1 MKSGI
6 CIIAA
11 VLAVMCF
18 QAEASDIKQTYLT
31 PLRVVTEQGCS
42 DSGELLVQKSRQ
54 ASLGSKHMCR
64 MSTVGGARSSIL
76 LDFGTEL
83 QGGLEIVLGSSKPY
97 RPARMHFCFG
107 ESVSEA
113 LSDVNA
119 PGASA
124 TNDHA
129 MRDFDLTVPR
139 DGSIRIGNTGFR
151 YVRVDL
157 VEPEQTVFVQNI
169 SAISEQREYP
179 SEESGSFSCSD
190 PLLNRIWETG
200 RKTVLLNMQDCLWDG
215 IKRDRLVWVG
225 DMYPEAAT
233 IYSCFADFNIIRRS
247 LDVVERQF
255 PIPAW
260 INGMP
265 AYSLWYILLQEQL
278 YRHSGDKAYLE
289 SKLPYIKGIIGKVDS
304 GIKTDGRLKLGSEFL
319 DWPSSGNPD
328 AVHQG
333 MIALT
338 WWSLGAA
345 DRILREFKDQDAEL
359 ATVAAIKDRLGKSP
373 ELNPSRSNKQAA
385 AILALSSL
393 VDATSMS
400 SIIEADGVHG
410 FSTFYGYYMLET
422 MAMAGEYGKALDFIR
437 EFWGAMLS
445 LGSDTF
451 WEDFNI
457 EWMENAGRIDAIP
470 TPDKVD
476 VHKTYGAYCY
486 VGHRHSLCHG
496 WASGPTAWMSEH
508 ILGVN
513 VLSPSEVELH
523 PQLGG
528 LEWAEG
534 SYPLGDGKV
543 LSVKVKQGTDGTP
556 DVSYTA
562 PKGVKIKVVR

>member
-1 MKSGI
+1 MKSGF
-6 CIIAA
+6 CIVAA
-11 VLAVMCF
+11 LVAAICF
-18 QAEASDIKQTYLT
+18 QANASDIKQSYLT
-31 PLRVVTEQGCS
+31 PLRVVTEEGCS
-42 DSGELLVQKSRQ
+42 NSSELLIQKSRQ
-54 ASLGSKHMCR
+54 ASLGSKHMCT
-64 MSTVGGARSSIL
+64 MSTKDGARASVL
-76 LDFGTEL
+76 LDFGGEL

-113 LSDVNA
+113 LSSVDE

-129 MRDFDLTVPR
+129 MRDFELTVPR
-139 DGSIRIGNTGFR
+139 DGSIRVGNTGFR
-151 YVRVDL
+151 FVRVDL

-169 SAISEQREYP
+169 SAISELREYP
-179 SEESGSFSCSD
+179 AEQCGSFSCSD

-200 RKTVLLNMQDCLWDG
+200 RKTVHLNMQDCLWDG

-233 IYSCFADFNIIRRS
+233 IYSCFADFDIIRRS

-255 PIPAW
+255 PIPSW

-265 AYSLWYILLQEQL
+265 AYSLWYILLQDQL
-278 YRHSGDKAYLE
+278 YNHSGDKEYLE
-289 SKLPYIKGIIGKVDS
+289 SKLPYIKGIIAKVDA
-304 GIKTDGRLKLGSEFL
+304 GVKADGSLKMGSEFL
-319 DWPSSGNPD
+319 DWPSSGNPE

-338 WWSLGAA
+338 WWALGAA
-345 DRILREFKDQDAEL
+345 DRIFDVCKVGAGVNIS
-359 ATVAAIKDRLGKSP
+359 TIMDRLGKSA
-373 ELNPSRSNKQAA
+373 ELNSAKSNKQAA
-385 AILALSSL
+385 AIMALSSL
-393 VDATSMS
+393 ADISEMA
-400 SIIEADGVHG
+400 SIIEKDGVHS
-410 FSTFYGYYMLET
+410 FSTFYGYYMLEA
-422 MAMAGEYGKALDFIR
+422 MAMAGDYEKALDYIR

-451 WEDFNI
+451 WEDFDI
-457 EWMENAGRIDAIP
+457 DWMKNAGRIDAVP
-470 TPDKVD
+470 TADKVD

-508 ILGVN
+508 ILGVK
-513 VLSPSEVELH
+513 VLSPTSVELR
-523 PQLGG
+523 PCLAG

-534 SYPLGDGKV
+534 RYPLGDGKV
-543 LSVKVKQGTDGTP
+543 ISVKVTRGSGNRPAVT
-556 DVSYTA
+556 YTA
-562 PKGVKIKVVR
+562 PKGVKVTVVK